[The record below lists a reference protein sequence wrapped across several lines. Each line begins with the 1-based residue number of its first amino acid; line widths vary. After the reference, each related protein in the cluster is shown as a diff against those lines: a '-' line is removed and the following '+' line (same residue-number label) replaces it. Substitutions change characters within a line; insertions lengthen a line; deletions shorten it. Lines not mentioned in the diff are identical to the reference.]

1 MCCLQETYFKYKE
14 AEMNYLKE
22 ADSIKAGGKK
32 RKCAMQ
38 INKRKLIQ
46 LYSYQIKLF

>member
-22 ADSIKAGGKK
+22 ADSVKGGKK

-38 INKRKLIQ
+38 RLSKENW
-46 LYSYQIKLF
+46 YSYIHIR